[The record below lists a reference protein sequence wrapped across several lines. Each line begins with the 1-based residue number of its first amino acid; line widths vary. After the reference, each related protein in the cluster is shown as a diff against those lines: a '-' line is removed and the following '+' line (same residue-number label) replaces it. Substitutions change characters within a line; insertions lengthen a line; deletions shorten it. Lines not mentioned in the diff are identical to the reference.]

1 MQNSTILSWHFTEA
15 KKSSF
20 TESEQVPEVIE
31 GLKLEFFSVDIIY
44 LAKLYSSK
52 YYLMDFAE
60 VYGMLLMK

>member
-1 MQNSTILSWHFTEA
+1 M
-15 KKSSF
+15 
-20 TESEQVPEVIE
+20 PEVIE

-60 VYGMLLMK
+60 VYGMLLVK